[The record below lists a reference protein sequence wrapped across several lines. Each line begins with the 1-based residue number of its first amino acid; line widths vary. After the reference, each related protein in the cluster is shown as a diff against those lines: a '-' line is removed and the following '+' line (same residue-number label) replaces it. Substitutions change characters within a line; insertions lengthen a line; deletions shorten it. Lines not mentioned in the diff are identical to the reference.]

1 MGSKRMGLLCGHT
14 LCTKWDPN
22 NRSHL
27 WNSWSFYWTEGVLV
41 SIQAQPRT
49 KTPESRCSAFPAR
62 PKTLSVVAL
71 FIFFF
76 SLIII
81 GQQIK
86 TKCEAAF
93 VVESTERPSDLPT
106 GSLSLLSLWVSVWL
120 SVSSCLHLQYL
131 DSPSQGCLIC
141 AENKKPGKS
150 SADVGT
156 DNRLLNNS
164 HTVDLY
170 LKSSAR
176 YYYRHLHLSV

>member
-1 MGSKRMGLLCGHT
+1 MGSKRMGLFCGHT
-14 LCTKWDPN
+14 LCTKWDPI
-22 NRSHL
+22 
-27 WNSWSFYWTEGVLV
+27 TDPICETAGV
-41 SIQAQPRT
+41 SIGQKGYLCPSKLNPEPKLLKADVQHSLLVPR
-49 KTPESRCSAFPAR
+49 PSLWLPCS
-62 PKTLSVVAL
+62 
-71 FIFFF
+71 FF
-76 SLIII
+76 III

-86 TKCEAAF
+86 TKCESAF

-120 SVSSCLHLQYL
+120 SVSRCLYLQYL
-131 DSPSQGCLIC
+131 DSPYQGCLIC
-141 AENKKPGKS
+141 AENKKPGKT